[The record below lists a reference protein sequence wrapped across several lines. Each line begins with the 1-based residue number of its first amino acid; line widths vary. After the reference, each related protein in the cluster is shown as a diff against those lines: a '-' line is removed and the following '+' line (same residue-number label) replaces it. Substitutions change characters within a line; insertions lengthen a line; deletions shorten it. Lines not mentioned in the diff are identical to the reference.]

1 MTLQMIVAT
10 LEVLEVKTFAQLKVL
25 VDKMKVIVT
34 LMMIVRILLSV
45 DHTNVQTH
53 LILLLMLIVVGMKV
67 FVGFLRI
74 LETLIVMMKTIMR
87 NVDGM
92 AEIVVVMM

>member
-67 FVGFLRI
+67 FVGFLSI